1 MNYKEQLDNLKKE
14 IILDMMN
21 LFHRSDMDTV
31 IADKIRL
38 STPYIFTLEYYH
50 PDENGFEKILIT
62 GMDNNGNLI
71 SQTMEGGEERTVFFD
86 DLCADD
92 LVNLHEL
99 FTRNHIYYEFGK

>member
-1 MNYKEQLDNLKKE
+1 MNYKEQLDDLKKN
-14 IILDMMN
+14 IVLDIME
-21 LFHRSDMDTV
+21 LFHRSEKDTV
-31 IADKIRL
+31 IASRIKL
-38 STPYIFTLEYYH
+38 STPYIFTLEFYH

-71 SQTMEGGEERTVFFD
+71 SESMGGEERNIFFD

-99 FTRNHIYYEFGK
+99 FTRNHIYYEFNKE